1 MKKTPFVPVKFRR
14 THFTGRVPAD
24 GTGVLY
30 ALLLFGR
37 LIDMILVSI
46 MGELLDVYEKI
57 KLGRNY

>member
-1 MKKTPFVPVKFRR
+1 LIEKIPFVPVKFRR

-30 ALLLFGR
+30 ALPLFGR

-46 MGELLDVYEKI
+46 IGKNAGCSEEIQGV
-57 KLGRNY
+57 

>member
-1 MKKTPFVPVKFRR
+1 LKKTPFVPVKFRR

-46 MGELLDVYEKI
+46 MGELLDVY
-57 KLGRNY
+57 